1 LLRSFQINRNLSS
14 TTAAYFGWKENSGF
28 RMPGSAS
35 FLKAGRMEKLKM
47 RIAVVG
53 AGPIG
58 GNFGARI
65 ARQGEDITLIDVDAE
80 HVRAIQ
86 KKRLQVDVPGG
97 NFNLRV
103 HASSKS

>member
-1 LLRSFQINRNLSS
+1 
-14 TTAAYFGWKENSGF
+14 
-28 RMPGSAS
+28 
-35 FLKAGRMEKLKM
+35 M

-103 HASSKS
+103 RASSKS